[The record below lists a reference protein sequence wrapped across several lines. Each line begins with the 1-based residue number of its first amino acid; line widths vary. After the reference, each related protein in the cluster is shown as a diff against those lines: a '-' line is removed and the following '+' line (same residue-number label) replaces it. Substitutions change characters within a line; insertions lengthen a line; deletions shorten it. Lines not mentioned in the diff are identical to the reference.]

1 MRCLWALAVLVAA
14 APAAAEPV
22 VVRSPDARIAIRID
36 TDPDGSPTW
45 RVAFRGR
52 ELIAPS
58 PLGLQFEQYRTLSS
72 GMAMRA
78 GAARSGEDRY
88 RLVGK
93 VSEARDAWREAIVH
107 FVETGGERRRLDLVV
122 RAYDDG
128 VAFRYV
134 VPAQPNL
141 RTLRL
146 AGEATRFIPAADYA
160 CHGLNLGTPDTSHEG
175 EYDPVRL
182 SQIRPHHLYE
192 LPLVCATG
200 DGDTAIAFAE
210 ADLDDYAG
218 LFLAGRDEGGLGLQA
233 RLARRHDDPAIA
245 VRAEIGPDGFHTP
258 WRVVMI
264 GDHAGRL
271 IESTL
276 ITSLNP
282 PAEGDFSWVRPGKTA
297 WDWWNG
303 PSLSGVP
310 AAGMNAATIR
320 GFIDF
325 AADNGLEYMLIDDG
339 WYVNSGAGGTLL
351 PGADPLTPVAALDL
365 PGLIRHAASRDV
377 GLWLWVHWRLIDR
390 DMDRLLATYARW
402 GIRGIK
408 VDFMDRTDQE
418 MVAFYHRLLRAAAAN
433 RLLVD
438 LHGAYRPTGL
448 IRTWP
453 NYLTQEGVLGAEY
466 NKWSRRITARHN
478 VTLPFTRML
487 LGPMDYTPGG
497 FRNAAPADFSPRNVD
512 PMVMTT
518 RGHALAM
525 YVVYDSPFQ
534 SVADSPDA
542 YRGAA
547 GFDFVRH
554 VPAAW
559 DETRFVSGRIGEHVV
574 IARRSGDEWYV
585 GAMTNEDPRR
595 LRVPLAF
602 LGPGR
607 WRAAIWRDGTD
618 ADALVAETAAVT
630 ASDTIDLPLAP
641 SGGGAIRLVRAIEE
655 SEG

>member
-1 MRCLWALAVLVAA
+1 MRRCAWALLALLAA
-14 APAAAEPV
+14 APAAAEPLIL
-22 VVRSPDARIAIRID
+22 RSPDEGIAVEID
-36 TDPDGSPTW
+36 TNDGGAPTW
-45 RVAFRGR
+45 RVEFRGR

-58 PLGLQFEQYRTLSS
+58 ALGLLFEQYRTLAS
-72 GMAMRA
+72 GMEMRTGRIRA
-78 GAARSGEDRY
+78 GEDRY

-128 VAFRYV
+128 IAFRYV
-134 VPAQPNL
+134 VPAQPAL

-146 AGEATRFIPAADYA
+146 AGEVTRFQLPADYD
-160 CHGLNLGTPDTSHEG
+160 CHGLNLGSPDTSHEG
-175 EYDPVRL
+175 EYDPVRA
-182 SQIRPHHLYE
+182 SEIRPHHLFE

-200 DGDTAIAFAE
+200 EGDTTIAFAE
-210 ADLDDYAG
+210 ADLADYGG
-218 LFLAGRDEGGLGLQA
+218 LFLSGLEEGGLGVQA

-245 VRAEIGPDGFHTP
+245 VRAEVGPEGFRTP
-258 WRVVMI
+258 WRVVLI
-264 GDHAGRL
+264 GDHVGRL
-271 IESTL
+271 VESTL

-282 PAEGDFSWVRPGKTA
+282 PAQGDFSWVRPGKSA

-303 PSLSGVP
+303 PSLASVP
-310 AAGMNAATIR
+310 NAGMNAATMR

-325 AADNGLEYMLIDDG
+325 AAENDLQYMLIDDG
-339 WYVNSGAGGTLL
+339 WYANSGAGGTLL
-351 PGADPLTPVAALDL
+351 PGADNLTPIPELDL
-365 PGLIRHAASRDV
+365 PGLIRHAGERDV
-377 GLWLWVHWRLIDR
+377 GLWLWVHWRLLER
-390 DMDRLLATYARW
+390 NMDEALALYASW

-418 MVAFYHRLLRAAAAN
+418 MVGYYHRLLRTAAAN

-448 IRTWP
+448 IRTYP

-497 FRNAAPADFSPRNVD
+497 FRNVAPADFAPRNID

-518 RGHALAM
+518 RAHGLAM

-542 YRGAA
+542 YRGQV
-547 GFDFVRH
+547 GLDFIRA

-559 DETRFVSGRIGEHVV
+559 DETRMLSGRIGEHVA
-574 IARRSGDEWYV
+574 IARRSGRDWYV
-585 GAMTNEDPRR
+585 GAMTNEHGR
-595 LRVPLAF
+595 LVQVPLGF
-602 LGPGR
+602 LGRGR
-607 WRAAIWRDGTD
+607 WRATIWRDGTEPATLAIETATVTA
-618 ADALVAETAAVT
+618 ADAIALAM
-630 ASDTIDLPLAP
+630 AP
-641 SGGGAIRLVRAIEE
+641 SGGGAIRLTPAD
-655 SEG
+655 